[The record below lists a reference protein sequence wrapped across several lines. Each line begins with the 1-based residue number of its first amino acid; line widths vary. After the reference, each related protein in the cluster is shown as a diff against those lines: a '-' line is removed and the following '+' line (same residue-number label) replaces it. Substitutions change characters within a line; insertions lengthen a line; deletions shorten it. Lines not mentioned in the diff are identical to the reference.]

1 MRQWA
6 GFPCAWFSPAGGSP
20 IVNGD
25 QSGDPPVTNLLRIPR
40 LRDEL
45 RRRAEDAFVLR
56 ALSPVGRRR
65 ALVALDVLATLIV
78 VATFAQLGPPEL
90 LFHAVFVVLTVEAFA
105 YGRRVCFQRIAA
117 ATIALVVYA
126 QLPSLGVR
134 VDALDLTEWPLMFAI
149 VVLVAWM
156 ADREQTA
163 IRRYAG
169 LYRRAR
175 ERLITAEEEE
185 RRRLARDIH
194 DGVGQT
200 LTAASLTLDALAA
213 DLDQPHAIRHLG
225 RARELTA
232 TALEE
237 TRAAAERIR
246 PPRLMERG
254 LASALHELAIRCG
267 SPIAADLDPSAGAG
281 LAPDRI
287 LEVFRIVQEALG
299 NAVRHGA
306 GEIRLRMA
314 SEPAGLL
321 VEVRDEGPGFDPDL
335 VDPHALGL
343 SGMRERAAA
352 IGARLTIGAAPGG
365 GTQVRLRVP
374 MPEGAGRRAAAE
386 PIAEASSR

>member
-1 MRQWA
+1 M
-6 GFPCAWFSPAGGSP
+6 
-20 IVNGD
+20 
-25 QSGDPPVTNLLRIPR
+25 TNLLRLPR
-40 LRDEL
+40 ARRGL
-45 RRRAEDAFVLR
+45 RRRAEDSFALR
-56 ALSPVGRRR
+56 ALGHVGRRR
-65 ALVALDVLATLIV
+65 ALVALDVLATVIV

-90 LFHAVFVVLTVEAFA
+90 LFHAVFVVLTIEAFA

-126 QLPSLGVR
+126 QLPGLGLE

-156 ADREQTA
+156 ADREQSA
-163 IRRYAG
+163 IRRYRG

-200 LTAASLTLDALAA
+200 LTAASLTLDALAG
-213 DLDQPHAIRHLG
+213 DLHEPDAPRHLA

-232 TALEE
+232 TALAE

-246 PPRLMERG
+246 PPRLVERG
-254 LASALHELAIRCG
+254 LASALHELALRCG
-267 SPIAADLDPSAGAG
+267 VPVVAELDPAAGAALG
-281 LAPDRI
+281 PDRM
-287 LEVFRIVQEALG
+287 LEVFRIGQEALG
-299 NAVRHGA
+299 NAVRHGG
-306 GEIRLRMA
+306 GEIRMRLR
-314 SEPAGLL
+314 SETAGVLL
-321 VEVRDEGPGFDPDL
+321 EVSDGGAGFDPDL

-352 IGARLTIGAAPGG
+352 IGARLTISAASGS
-365 GTQVRLRVP
+365 GTEIRLRVP
-374 MPEGAGRRAAAE
+374 VPADGRQASGK
-386 PIAEASSR
+386 PIAEVRST

>member
-1 MRQWA
+1 MTNFLR
-6 GFPCAWFSPAGGSP
+6 FPRARRG
-20 IVNGD
+20 
-25 QSGDPPVTNLLRIPR
+25 
-40 LRDEL
+40 L
-45 RRRAEDAFVLR
+45 RRRAEDSFAIR
-56 ALSPVGRRR
+56 ALTQVGRRR
-65 ALVALDVLATLIV
+65 ALLALDVLATLIV
-78 VATFAQLGPPEL
+78 VATFAQLGPPEF
-90 LFHAVFVVLTVEAFA
+90 LFHAVFVVLTIEAFA

-117 ATIALVVYA
+117 ATIALVAYA
-126 QLPSLGVR
+126 QLPRFGFR
-134 VDALDLTEWPLMFAI
+134 ADALDLTEWPLMFAI

-156 ADREQTA
+156 ADREQSA

-213 DLDQPHAIRHLG
+213 DLGESRAAGHVA
-225 RARELTA
+225 RARELTT
-232 TALEE
+232 TALAE

-267 SPIAADLDPSAGAG
+267 APVVADLDPAAGST
-281 LAPDRI
+281 LPPDRI

-299 NAVRHGA
+299 NAVRHGG
-306 GEIRLRMA
+306 GEIHLRLW
-314 SEPAGLL
+314 SEPGDLML
-321 VEVRDEGPGFDPDL
+321 EVTDEGVGFDPDQ

-352 IGARLTIGAAPGG
+352 IGARLTISTAPGS
-365 GTQVRLRVP
+365 GTQIRLRVP
-374 MPEGAGRRAAAE
+374 VPHDVPTPVAE
-386 PIAEASSR
+386 PVAGVRST